1 MTKKGIAKLPI
12 VMPNDKALEIFQ
24 LLSKV
29 NRTIG
34 RLKSEFCHSIVNDA
48 IVSMFSLNESVQSTR
63 IEGTQVTFTDM
74 VEECENKNPSWER
87 VEVNNY
93 RKALHEGTASIK
105 SGYPISTRLIKDL
118 HQILMENARGTASS
132 GGEFRKIQNFI
143 GPNNKIEDA
152 VYIPVAANEIEAY
165 MENLDFF
172 INSMPHSSF
181 RKFNKADGFVFD
193 EECDPIIKAAIIHA
207 QFESIHPFLDGNGRL
222 GRILIALT
230 AIKEKL
236 VDVPVFLVSEEL
248 EKERA
253 RYYDLLNGV
262 RGDNSDWYSWLKFF
276 ITACGRMADSL
287 LNKLENA
294 EKLAV
299 EGLKK
304 CTLESERQIWL
315 YTFSDPYTTSVR
327 VAKKLNVS
335 PATARKGLAVLV
347 EAGLL
352 YTDESVKRNK
362 KFRNYDL
369 MRILT

>member
-1 MTKKGIAKLPI
+1 MAKKGIAKLPI

-34 RLKSEFCHSIVNDA
+34 RLKSEFSHSIVNDA

-172 INSMPHSSF
+172 QTQ
-181 RKFNKADGFVFD
+181 A
-193 EECDPIIKAAIIHA
+193 
-207 QFESIHPFLDGNGRL
+207 
-222 GRILIALT
+222 
-230 AIKEKL
+230 
-236 VDVPVFLVSEEL
+236 EL
-248 EKERA
+248 EM
-253 RYYDLLNGV
+253 L
-262 RGDNSDWYSWLKFF
+262 W
-276 ITACGRMADSL
+276 
-287 LNKLENA
+287 
-294 EKLAV
+294 
-299 EGLKK
+299 
-304 CTLESERQIWL
+304 
-315 YTFSDPYTTSVR
+315 
-327 VAKKLNVS
+327 
-335 PATARKGLAVLV
+335 
-347 EAGLL
+347 
-352 YTDESVKRNK
+352 
-362 KFRNYDL
+362 
-369 MRILT
+369 